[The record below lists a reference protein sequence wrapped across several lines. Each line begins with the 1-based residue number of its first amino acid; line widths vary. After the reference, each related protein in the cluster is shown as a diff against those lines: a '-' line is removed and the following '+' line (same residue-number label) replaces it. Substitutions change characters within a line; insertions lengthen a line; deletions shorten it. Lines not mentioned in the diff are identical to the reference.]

1 MDNLITLILKISDA
15 DNVGQISII
24 LKVFELDENVM
35 HRCAYDKKIGTLR
48 HFLGLV
54 SCRRAAKK
62 NARVRAAPVQT
73 HSSVIHKQPQK
84 IDLLMV
90 HA

>member
-35 HRCAYDKKIGTLR
+35 HRCAYDKKIGTLG

-54 SCRRAAKK
+54 SCLEKD
-62 NARVRAAPVQT
+62 RVHLLVRGY
-73 HSSVIHKQPQK
+73 SVSK
-84 IDLLMV
+84 
-90 HA
+90 